1 MGRVFL
7 RWVDAETVHC
17 CAACRAHLAAHESI
31 ISKAFQGRHGRAY
44 LFGDVLNVNSGPTE
58 NRLLLTGLHVVA
70 DIYCNSCDTRLGWKY
85 VEAFEESQ
93 KYKEGKFILEK
104 AMILKE
110 EEIRQ
115 RRAEQLER
123 MEAARQRAAQGL
135 AAAPD
140 ADGDGDDGGEDGEGE
155 EEEDDDDDEEEEE
168 EVDDDEEEEE
178 EVDDDEEGGGGG
190 PRSGAVA
197 AFLQLASTEAS
208 GTAPMTLA
216 DDDDDVTPRTD
227 PAADGADMLGRG

>member
-7 RWVDAETVHC
+7 RYVEAETVHC

-44 LFGDVLNVNSGPTE
+44 LFADVVNINSGPTE

-70 DIYCNSCDTRLGWKY
+70 DIYCNACDTRLGWKY

-104 AMILKE
+104 AMIMKE
-110 EEIRQ
+110 EELRQ

-123 MEAARQRAAQGL
+123 HQAQRLRASLGDPVMSQGVG
-135 AAAPD
+135 
-140 ADGDGDDGGEDGEGE
+140 DGDGEEG
-155 EEEDDDDDEEEEE
+155 EDDDDDEREDEDDENQDEDLEQNEARSAPRGMPSMAGVPYPPSTVSVLSTEEETGE
-168 EVDDDEEEEE
+168 Q
-178 EVDDDEEGGGGG
+178 GW
-190 PRSGAVA
+190 
-197 AFLQLASTEAS
+197 
-208 GTAPMTLA
+208 
-216 DDDDDVTPRTD
+216 
-227 PAADGADMLGRG
+227 